1 VTPRRAIRD
10 PAVVVW
16 LGVLGPPVAWTVQHV
31 TGYALTQ
38 AHCSVAGRG
47 GSRPGGGLTA
57 AVTAAAAAVVVLGWL
72 ASLAVLRATRDGGSD
87 PPASRIRFLAI
98 IGLSTAPLFLLI
110 ILMSG
115 TGSVAL
121 GGCHQG

>member
-1 VTPRRAIRD
+1 
-10 PAVVVW
+10 
-16 LGVLGPPVAWTVQHV
+16 
-31 TGYALTQ
+31 
-38 AHCSVAGRG
+38 
-47 GSRPGGGLTA
+47 
-57 AVTAAAAAVVVLGWL
+57 VVVLGWL